1 MDDSAER
8 RSGRW
13 RPVGVVA
20 GIAIMVI
27 VLLAGVNLSRVS
39 AITSRAPAAETGIIV
54 EPSPAPPVVTDESG
68 LNHGTT
74 SPVSPQWSQRV
85 AQATGIPQRALLAYA
100 GADVALRRQ
109 DPSCRIRWNTLA
121 AIGSVES
128 GHGGHGGAALDATGR
143 AVPQIRGPRL
153 DGSRTARVLDSDG
166 GRLDGDSQWDRAVGP
181 MQFLPSTWRQWGH
194 DGSGDGLADPDQID
208 DAALSAAHYLCAAG
222 GALNTASG
230 WTRAIW
236 AYNHSEDYVAQVRRI
251 ADQYAAAAS

>member
-8 RSGRW
+8 RRGWW

-20 GIAIMVI
+20 GIAILVI

-39 AITSRAPAAETGIIV
+39 AITSRAPAAETDV
-54 EPSPAPPVVTDESG
+54 LEPSAPPVATDESG
-68 LNHGTT
+68 GNQTTT

-100 GADVALRRQ
+100 GADVMLRAQ

-121 AIGSVES
+121 AIGAVES
-128 GHGGHGGAALDATGR
+128 GHGRHGGAVLDATGR

-153 DGSRTARVLDSDG
+153 DGSRTARVADSDR
-166 GRLDGDSQWDRAVGP
+166 GRLDGDTQWDRAVGP
-181 MQFLPSTWRQWGH
+181 MQFLPGTWRQWGR
-194 DGSGDGLADPDQID
+194 DGSGDGVADPDQID
-208 DAALSAAHYLCAAG
+208 DAALTAAAYLCAAG
-222 GALNTASG
+222 GSLNTATG

-236 AYNHSEDYVAQVRRI
+236 AYNHSDDYVAQVRRI
-251 ADQYAAAAS
+251 ADQYAAAAA